1 VRYWPDRRAA
11 GRSGGIRRVV
21 PLDRPARAGTGIFS
35 HRDVLA
41 SSAFCAV
48 DTLTW
53 SWSRHLTVEEVVIEA
68 RP

>member
-1 VRYWPDRRAA
+1 VRYWPDRRAGADLAVFAASFHWTGRPGA
-11 GRSGGIRRVV
+11 G
-21 PLDRPARAGTGIFS
+21 PGIFS

-53 SWSRHLTVEEVVIEA
+53 SWSRHLTVEEVFIAA

>member
-1 VRYWPDRRAA
+1 VVFAASFHWTDRH
-11 GRSGGIRRVV
+11 
-21 PLDRPARAGTGIFS
+21 RAGTGIFS